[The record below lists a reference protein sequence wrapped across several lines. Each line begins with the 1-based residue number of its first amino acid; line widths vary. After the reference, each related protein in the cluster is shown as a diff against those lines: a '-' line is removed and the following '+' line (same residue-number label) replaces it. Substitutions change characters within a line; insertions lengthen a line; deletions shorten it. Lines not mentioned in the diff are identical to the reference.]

1 MESMVWGLL
10 VIGVVI
16 LWFDGSR
23 RAADRAQ
30 EIGRRACRRAGVQW
44 LDESVH
50 STGFRI
56 RRGED
61 GRLGLERH
69 YRFEYSR
76 DGNDRHAG
84 SMSLLGETLT
94 RFVGPVREEGQV
106 SSLNIEGPGPRG

>member
-10 VIGVVI
+10 AIGVVI

-50 STGFRI
+50 ASGLRI
-56 RRGED
+56 RRKAD
-61 GRLGLERH
+61 GWLGLERDF
-69 YRFEYSR
+69 RFEYSR
-76 DGNDRHAG
+76 DGSDRHVG
-84 SMSLLGETLT
+84 SLSLLGGELV
-94 RFVGPVREEGQV
+94 RFVGPVREAGQV
-106 SSLNIEGPGPRG
+106 NSLDFGER